1 MKMKTSIDRIDYSV
15 KYEALINWWNNGKTL
30 NQHLI
35 SSYNYQLDEMQY
47 DLNKCKLI
55 LKSFNISPLDT
66 IYEIH
71 RVSQFI
77 FILST
82 LVNTAEVLLVLMTDN
97 STFLNKTPRFQ
108 LIFLPLSDSSR
119 KKYFK
124 QFKVVDKIGN
134 LLKIKN

>member
-1 MKMKTSIDRIDYSV
+1 MKTDIELLNTSV
-15 KYEALINWWNNGKTL
+15 KYDALKSWWNNGKTL
-30 NQHLI
+30 NQHLT
-35 SSYNYQLDEMQY
+35 SSYNYQLDELQS
-47 DLNKCKLI
+47 DLNSCKLI

-71 RVSQFI
+71 GVSQFI

-82 LVNTAEVLLVLMTDN
+82 LVNIAEVLLVLMTDN
-97 STFLNKTPRFQ
+97 STFLNETPRFQ